1 MKPRQLD
8 RCDRRMVRERLIKA
22 PKVQEDGDAD
32 VARVSSLS
40 TAAILGGF
48 MEPLLVTGR
57 QTGET
62 EDAVKPKVSKLISSE
77 FNLSI
82 N

>member
-22 PKVQEDGDAD
+22 PKVQEDRNAD
-32 VARVSSLS
+32 VARVSRN
-40 TAAILGGF
+40 
-48 MEPLLVTGR
+48 EKLLVILLKSEHCSVYGSHTGR
-57 QTGET
+57 VHR
-62 EDAVKPKVSKLISSE
+62 ALIG
-77 FNLSI
+77 NRKTDRRDG

>member
-22 PKVQEDGDAD
+22 PKVQEDRDAD
-32 VARVSSLS
+32 VVRVSRN
-40 TAAILGGF
+40 
-48 MEPLLVTGR
+48 EKLLVILLKSEHCSVYGSHTGR
-57 QTGET
+57 VHR
-62 EDAVKPKVSKLISSE
+62 ALIG
-77 FNLSI
+77 NRKTDRRDG

>member
-40 TAAILGGF
+40 TAVCMEAILGGF
-48 MEPLLVTGR
+48 IEPLLVTGR
-57 QTGET
+57 QTGEMEA
-62 EDAVKPKVSKLISSE
+62 EDAVKPKVSKLI
-77 FNLSI
+77 
-82 N
+82 

>member
-1 MKPRQLD
+1 MY
-8 RCDRRMVRERLIKA
+8 
-22 PKVQEDGDAD
+22 GSHTG
-32 VARVSSLS
+32 RVH
-40 TAAILGGF
+40 
-48 MEPLLVTGR
+48 EPLLVTGR
-57 QTGET
+57 QTGEMEA

>member
-40 TAAILGGF
+40 TAVCMEAILGGF
-48 MEPLLVTGR
+48 MSPYW
-57 QTGET
+57 
-62 EDAVKPKVSKLISSE
+62 
-77 FNLSI
+77 
-82 N
+82 